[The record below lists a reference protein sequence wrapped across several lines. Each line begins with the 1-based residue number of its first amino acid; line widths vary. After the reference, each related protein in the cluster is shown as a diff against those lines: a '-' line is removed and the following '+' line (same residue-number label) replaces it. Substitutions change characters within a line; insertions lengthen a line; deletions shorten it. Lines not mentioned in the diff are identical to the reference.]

1 MVTTAPALSISGKPL
16 PAGPPEM
23 LNRIIRGKKAWTRAT
38 IRETD
43 YLLSIPQACLDE
55 LDQMVQ
61 TLRRHPLDTTLL
73 TPADYHLPACVRF
86 MARVK
91 QVLERGV
98 GFAVVDRLPVRR
110 YTKAE
115 LKAIYWVL
123 SSMVA
128 RPVAQAFKGTMLYDV
143 IDTGQKMNER
153 VRADLTNQEL
163 RFHTDY
169 GYNRP
174 PPYFGLQVLRTAR
187 KGGRSSITSL
197 YTAHNVMRRRHPD
210 LLPRLYQPFYLNRYR
225 EHAPDE
231 PLATYR
237 PIFEYDGTTLKA
249 QFNRRNVEAGY
260 ALIGQSIDPAGKAA
274 LDALSGVLDD
284 KALRVDFALKT
295 GQIEY
300 LLNYQCAH
308 CRTAYEDVDDPAKKR
323 HLVRIFLRDDGAR
336 SYMG

>member
-1 MVTTAPALSISGKPL
+1 MIK
-16 PAGPPEM
+16 
-23 LNRIIRGKKAWTRAT
+23 
-38 IRETD
+38 
-43 YLLSIPQACLDE
+43 
-55 LDQMVQ
+55 
-61 TLRRHPLDTTLL
+61 TLRQHPLDTLLL
-73 TPADYHLPACVRF
+73 TPADYPLLACQRF
-86 MARVK
+86 MAGVK
-91 QVLERGV
+91 QVLQRSV
-98 GFAVVDRLPVRR
+98 GFAIVDRLPVRR

-123 SSMVA
+123 SSMIA

-187 KGGRSSITSL
+187 KGGRSSGISL
-197 YTAHNVMRRRHPD
+197 YTAHNAMRRRYPT
-210 LLPRLYQPFYLNRYR
+210 LLPRLYQPFYLNRYQ
-225 EHAPDE
+225 EHAPGE
-231 PLATYR
+231 PSTTYR
-237 PIFEYDGTTLKA
+237 PVFEYDGTVLKA
-249 QFNRRNVEAGY
+249 QFNRRNIEAGY
-260 ALIGQSIDPAGKAA
+260 ALIGQAIDPEGQAA
-274 LDALSGVLDD
+274 IDALSEVLDD
-284 KALRVDFALKT
+284 PALRVDFALKA

-308 CRTAYEDVDDPAKKR
+308 RRTAYEDVDDDPAKKR